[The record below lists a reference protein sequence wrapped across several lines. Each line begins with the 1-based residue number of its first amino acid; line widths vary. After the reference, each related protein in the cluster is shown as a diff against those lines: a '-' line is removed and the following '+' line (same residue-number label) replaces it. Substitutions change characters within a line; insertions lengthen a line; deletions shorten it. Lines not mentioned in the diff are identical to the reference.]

1 MHAFEDG
8 RRPTCLDVGSGA
20 GRDAVW
26 VASRGWNV
34 VAIDNDKRG
43 LARCRSLAE
52 RHGVEASVRTLDLD
66 FNRCASEEAL
76 SAIDDILALESW
88 SPVLTVY
95 AVRYLHKPFVRD
107 LPRMLPNRSAV
118 LWFHFMRGC
127 ERTSVGRPT
136 KDRDLLEPNELRDV
150 FALWDV
156 VIDDVVELPDGRPVS
171 SFAVVRGAKAV

>member
-1 MHAFEDG
+1 
-8 RRPTCLDVGSGA
+8 
-20 GRDAVW
+20 
-26 VASRGWNV
+26 
-34 VAIDNDKRG
+34 
-43 LARCRSLAE
+43 
-52 RHGVEASVRTLDLD
+52 
-66 FNRCASEEAL
+66 
-76 SAIDDILALESW
+76 
-88 SPVLTVY
+88 
-95 AVRYLHKPFVRD
+95 
-107 LPRMLPNRSAV
+107 MLPNRSAV